1 MGRGRGPG
9 AGSFRL
15 LGDYDASN
23 SEAAAVS
30 PGGDLGRV
38 WGRVPRGAGLLTN
51 RKRSAGLCYSDS
63 G

>member
-1 MGRGRGPG
+1 MGRGRGLELAFSG
-9 AGSFRL
+9 F

-23 SEAAAVS
+23 SETAAVS